1 VQKNDEKAKKN
12 FIYTSEIW
20 SEKKRSIQEGNPEKK
35 RRKGLTEESQTAV
48 HGIDLMDQIMCISIA
63 GLYGSLCYAGGI
75 NIWAKRTSLSARGRT
90 S

>member
-35 RRKGLTEESQTAV
+35 RRKGYITEESQTAV
-48 HGIDLMDQIMCISIA
+48 HGIDLMDQIMCISLA

-75 NIWAKRTSLSARGRT
+75 NIWAK
-90 S
+90 